1 MADLNLILPETA
13 LLALICLVLLFD
25 VFQARS
31 SDRAGTFWLAIASL
45 LIVLALTAQGFH
57 DTRTVGMN
65 GMFVADPM
73 ATVLK
78 VFALTSA
85 VFAFFYA
92 RDYFERRKS
101 AVGEYYV
108 LGLTAILGMML
119 LISAGNLLTVYLGLE
134 LMSLSLYALVALQRD
149 SAAASEAAMKYFVL
163 GALASGMLLYGMSIL
178 YGVTGTLN
186 LADLSAAAL
195 GSGGKLFVFGL
206 VFILAGIAFKLA
218 VVPFHMWVPDVYQG
232 AATPVTLFI
241 GTAPKI
247 AAVAMAIR
255 LLVEGLGPL
264 HGEWQE
270 MLAVLALAS
279 MATGNVLAIA
289 QTNIKRMLAYS
300 TIAHMGFMLLGI
312 LSASA
317 EGYAAS
323 MFYAVVYALMGLGA
337 FGAVILISQGT
348 TDREELNDF
357 AGFARVS
364 PWFGLIVLIV
374 MFSLAGVPPF
384 AGFWAKWF
392 VIKEAIAAGYLWL
405 AVAAVVFSVIGAF
418 YYIRVVK
425 LMYFDAPSGSIEV
438 EAGKD
443 MRYVLSI
450 NGLAILALG
459 LMPGALMSMCTAAA
473 LLLD

>member
-1 MADLNLILPETA
+1 MHDLSLILPETA
-13 LLALICLVLLFD
+13 LLAFICAVLLCD
-25 VFQARS
+25 VFRGRDGDPS
-31 SDRAGTFWLAIASL
+31 GTFWLAIASL
-45 LIVLALTAQGFH
+45 LIVLALSAQGFH
-57 DTRTVGMN
+57 DGRTVGMS
-65 GMFVADPM
+65 GMFVTDPM

-78 VFALTSA
+78 VFTLTSA

-92 RDYFERRKS
+92 RDYFERRKT

-108 LGLTAILGMML
+108 LGLSAVLGMML
-119 LISAGNLLTVYLGLE
+119 LISAGSLLTAYLGLE
-134 LMSLSLYALVALQRD
+134 LMSLSLYAMVALQRD

-186 LADLSAAAL
+186 LADLSGAAL
-195 GSGGKLFVFGL
+195 TAGGSLFVFGL
-206 VFILAGIAFKLA
+206 VFILVGVAFKLA

-247 AAVAMAIR
+247 AAFAMAIR
-255 LLVEGLGPL
+255 LLVDGLGPL
-264 HGEWQE
+264 HAEWQA
-270 MLAVLALAS
+270 MIAVLALAS
-279 MATGNVLAIA
+279 MAVGNVLAIA
-289 QTNIKRMLAYS
+289 QSNVKRMLAYS
-300 TIAHMGFMLLGI
+300 TIAHMGFLLLGI

-317 EGYAAS
+317 SGYAAS
-323 MFYAVVYALMGLGA
+323 MFYAVVYALMGSGA
-337 FGAVILISQGT
+337 FGAVILLSQGA

-357 AGFARVS
+357 AGFARTS
-364 PWFGLIVLIV
+364 PWFGLIVLIL

-392 VIKEAIAAGYLWL
+392 VIKEAIAAGYIWL

-425 LMYFDAPSGSIEV
+425 LMYFDAPSGSVEI

-443 MRYVLSI
+443 MQFVLSI

-459 LMPGALMSMCTAAA
+459 VMPGALMGMCTAAT